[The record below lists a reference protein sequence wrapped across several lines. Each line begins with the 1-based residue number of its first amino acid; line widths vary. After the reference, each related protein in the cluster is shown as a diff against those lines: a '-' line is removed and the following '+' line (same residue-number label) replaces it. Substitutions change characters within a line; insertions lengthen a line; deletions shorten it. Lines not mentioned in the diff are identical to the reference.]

1 MPATAML
8 LRPSYLGR
16 WRCSWYWAQASAS
29 GTPYFGTGKCYPRRA
44 LIHVDLDPKVI
55 GRTWHTEVPL
65 VGDCGQ
71 VLRCLLE
78 AQPPR
83 LAGLA
88 ATNQERRAWLE
99 NLRSSG
105 SRYYDEEN
113 TNSEAVPLHPA
124 RVLRDLRRIAPRET
138 VLLVDSG
145 AHRAFCGH
153 YWEAYEPR
161 TYLSATN
168 LGPMGWAIPAG
179 IGAKLARPERPLV
192 VVTGDGCMLMHG
204 MEIQTSARYG
214 IPVIFLVINN
224 SALGNVWL
232 RASRE
237 GPGPAG
243 LTELPTH
250 DWAGFAR
257 SLGLRAAT
265 VTAPADL
272 EPAFQAALAAG
283 APYLLDV
290 RCDRA
295 FTTPV
300 TPYNQAKKE
309 WVDND

>member
-1 MPATAML
+1 M
-8 LRPSYLGR
+8 
-16 WRCSWYWAQASAS
+16 
-29 GTPYFGTGKCYPRRA
+29 
-44 LIHVDLDPKVI
+44 
-55 GRTWHTEVPL
+55 
-65 VGDCGQ
+65 
-71 VLRCLLE
+71 
-78 AQPPR
+78 
-83 LAGLA
+83 
-88 ATNQERRAWLE
+88 
-99 NLRSSG
+99 
-105 SRYYDEEN
+105 
-113 TNSEAVPLHPA
+113 PLHPA
-124 RVLRDLRRIAPRET
+124 RVLRDLRRVVPRET

-204 MEIQTSARYG
+204 MEIQTAGRYG

-232 RASRE
+232 RASQE

-257 SLGLRAAT
+257 SLGLKAAT

-300 TPYNQAKKE
+300 TPFNQAKKE
-309 WVDND
+309 WVDDD

>member
-1 MPATAML
+1 
-8 LRPSYLGR
+8 
-16 WRCSWYWAQASAS
+16 
-29 GTPYFGTGKCYPRRA
+29 
-44 LIHVDLDPKVI
+44 
-55 GRTWHTEVPL
+55 
-65 VGDCGQ
+65 
-71 VLRCLLE
+71 
-78 AQPPR
+78 
-83 LAGLA
+83 
-88 ATNQERRAWLE
+88 
-99 NLRSSG
+99 
-105 SRYYDEEN
+105 
-113 TNSEAVPLHPA
+113 
-124 RVLRDLRRIAPRET
+124 
-138 VLLVDSG
+138 
-145 AHRAFCGH
+145 
-153 YWEAYEPR
+153 
-161 TYLSATN
+161 
-168 LGPMGWAIPAG
+168 MGWAIPAG

-204 MEIQTSARYG
+204 MEIQTAGRYG

-232 RASRE
+232 RASQE

-243 LTELPTH
+243 LAELPTH

-257 SLGLRAAT
+257 SLGLKAAT
-265 VTAPADL
+265 VTAPANL